1 MAILSICI
9 PTYNRISYLRELLG
23 GLLLQI
29 RDLPTDQVE
38 VLVSDNASTD
48 GTAESLK
55 TFSSP
60 NLRWWTNQQNIGGDR
75 NFLKLI
81 RESNGDY
88 IWLIGDDDIVP
99 EGAVLKVLRLLNE
112 ENPDLLFFFD
122 RAGES
127 PRLYSGYRQ
136 FLEEWCARSGAPVLS
151 HTLISANI
159 FRRSLFDMELAERTL
174 YTQYAHMFGLTKKNL
189 SGRLI
194 ASRGFISVRPVRA
207 EFASYPSCLC
217 VKQAIYMCYIAR
229 EFHFWPLYLYAVI
242 NACNLPLEYAS
253 RFKNWI
259 RRRIKGRHQN

>member
-9 PTYNRISYLRELLG
+9 PTYNRISYLTELLD
-23 GLLLQI
+23 GLLSQI
-29 RDLPTDQVE
+29 QDVSTSQIEL
-38 VLVSDNASTD
+38 LVSDNASTD
-48 GTAESLK
+48 GTAECLK
-55 TFSSP
+55 TLKSP
-60 NLRWWTNQQNIGGDR
+60 NIRWWTNPQNIGGDR
-75 NFLKLI
+75 NFLTLI
-81 RESNGDY
+81 HESNGDY

-99 EGAVLKVLRLLNE
+99 EGAVLKVMRLLNE
-112 ENPDLLFFFD
+112 ENPDLLFSFD
-122 RAGES
+122 REEVS
-127 PRLYSGYRQ
+127 PRLYAGYRQ
-136 FLEEWCARSGAPVLS
+136 FLEKWCARSCVPMLS

-174 YTQYAHMFGLTKKNL
+174 YTQYAHMFGLARNL
-189 SGRLI
+189 QGKLV
-194 ASRGFISVRPVRA
+194 ASDGLISVRPVRA

-259 RRRIKGRHQN
+259 MRRIKGRHQH